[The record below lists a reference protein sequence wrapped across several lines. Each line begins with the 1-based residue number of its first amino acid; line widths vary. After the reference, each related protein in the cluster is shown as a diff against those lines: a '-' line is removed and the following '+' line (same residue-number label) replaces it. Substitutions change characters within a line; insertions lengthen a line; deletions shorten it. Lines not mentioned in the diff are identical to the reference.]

1 MRTIRTLTSG
11 DVFSV
16 IDVKGEVE
24 DDRHVFRFPHACATQ
39 YAYVHIGSM
48 CVHLDTPVVVRS
60 RGKNGN

>member
-16 IDVKGEVE
+16 INVEGEAE
-24 DDRHVFRFPHACATQ
+24 KNRHVFRSPRACPTQ

-48 CVHLDTPVVVRS
+48 CVHLDTPVALRA
-60 RGKNGN
+60 KNDD